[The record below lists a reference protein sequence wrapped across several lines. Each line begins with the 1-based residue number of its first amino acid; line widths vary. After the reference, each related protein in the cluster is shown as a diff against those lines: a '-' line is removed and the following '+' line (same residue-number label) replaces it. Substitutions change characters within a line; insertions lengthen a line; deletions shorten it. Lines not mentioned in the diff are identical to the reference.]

1 MQQERKKVDTNTAAA
16 ASSLEAISLWLSEK
30 LRVGNVP
37 RISDIVDLVKREGLK
52 VSRKNIVGLL
62 QKDPVYAFNM
72 HQQKKRLGSRKHRPV
87 LSSTLGFLHC
97 DIGYFGKSRHYST
110 PPTFQAGF
118 LACKD
123 VLSRYVYLIIL
134 KKNRQA
140 VSIMSAFDTL
150 LALHASAGHDYPIR
164 GISFDRERS
173 VVSKDVQ
180 KYLEKKNIKF
190 TAFKMSKSKA
200 KHAENL
206 IKLVRTDVARLERFY
221 QQQAKKNKTVS
232 SRRWWNLLKEVEE
245 SLNSKPII
253 VDGRKVSWF
262 TPKDVTESNLQDFL
276 QALYKA
282 KPAAYFAQF
291 QVAPQFATFKYS
303 VGTEV
308 RPKLLATSSQLLG
321 IKHSET
327 NLENSVYKIVENI
340 PYVTSDLSVGQ
351 SYRCIDVRSGQQE
364 IFDQEDIVPSS
375 SSLDSSDRHL
385 PI

>member
-1 MQQERKKVDTNTAAA
+1 MQSNKTPTNNTV
-16 ASSLEAISLWLSEK
+16 SLEAISLWLNEK

-37 RISDIVDLVKREGLK
+37 RISDILDMVKREGYK
-52 VSRKNIVGLL
+52 VSRKDIVKLL

-72 HQQKKRLGSRKHRPV
+72 HQQKKRLGSRKHRPI
-87 LSSTLGFLHC
+87 LSSALGFLHC
-97 DIGYFGKSRHYST
+97 DIGFFSKSRHYST

-123 VLSRYVYLIIL
+123 VLSRYVYLIVL

-140 VSIMSAFDTL
+140 LSIMSAFDTL
-150 LALHASAGHDYPIR
+150 LALHEAAGKDYPIR

-173 VVSKDVQ
+173 VISKEVQ
-180 KYLEKKNIKF
+180 KYLEQKNIKF

-206 IKLVRTDVARLERFY
+206 IKLVRTDVARLERYY

-253 VDGRKVSWF
+253 VDGNKVLPF

-276 QALYKA
+276 QTLYKA

-291 QVAPQFATFKYS
+291 QIAPQFATFKYS
-303 VGTEV
+303 LGTEV

-321 IKHSET
+321 VKHSET

-364 IFDQEDIVPSS
+364 IFDQKDIVPSGS
-375 SSLDSSDRHL
+375 NLNSLDRHL
-385 PI
+385 QL

>member
-1 MQQERKKVDTNTAAA
+1 MQPNKNNINNTA
-16 ASSLEAISLWLSEK
+16 SLEAISLWLNEK

-37 RISDIVDLVKREGLK
+37 RISDILDMVKREGYK
-52 VSRKNIVGLL
+52 VSRKNIVSLL
-62 QKDPVYAFNM
+62 RKDPIYAFNM
-72 HQQKKRLGSRKHRPV
+72 HQQKKRLGYRKHRPV
-87 LSSTLGFLHC
+87 LSSALGFLHC

-140 VSIMSAFDTL
+140 LSIMSAFDTL
-150 LALHASAGHDYPIR
+150 LAVHTASGKDYPIR

-173 VVSKDVQ
+173 VVYKEVQ
-180 KYLEKKNIKF
+180 KYLEQKNIKF

-206 IKLVRTDVARLERFY
+206 IKLVRTDVARLERYY

-245 SLNSKPII
+245 SLNSRPII
-253 VDGRKVSWF
+253 VDGKKVLPF

-276 QALYKA
+276 QTLYKA
-282 KPAAYFAQF
+282 NPAAYFAQF
-291 QVAPQFATFKYS
+291 QIAPQFATFKYS
-303 VGTEV
+303 LGTEV

-364 IFDQEDIVPSS
+364 IFDQDDIVPSGS
-375 SSLDSSDRHL
+375 DLNSSDRHL
-385 PI
+385 QL